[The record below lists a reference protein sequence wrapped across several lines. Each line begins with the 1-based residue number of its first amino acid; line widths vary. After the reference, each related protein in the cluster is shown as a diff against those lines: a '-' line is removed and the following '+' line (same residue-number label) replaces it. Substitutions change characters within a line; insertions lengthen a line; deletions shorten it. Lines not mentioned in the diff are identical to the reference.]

1 MPEGLLFRGKYVGKS
16 RNLNVAKTVVSERSD
31 VGNKSLAVAS
41 KMIGGD
47 TKLVSMRTNTASTT
61 ESRK

>member
-31 VGNKSLAVAS
+31 GGNKSLAVAS

-47 TKLVSMRTNTASTT
+47 N
-61 ESRK
+61 